1 MQMKLS
7 FFRAFIVINL
17 LLVANAANA
26 QKMITE
32 YFRMRDPFQIDLNDP
47 QVDRDIYA
55 RGVLNVEWDNK
66 ARVLAVTYDP
76 KRSNLEKITKAI
88 NKAAGFDAVTAFRV
102 LDKSELPQTP
112 VGKKSKSSSTSVTK
126 Q

>member
-1 MQMKLS
+1 MKLS

-26 QKMITE
+26 QKTITE

-55 RGVLNVEWDNK
+55 RGVLNVEWDYK

-76 KRSNLEKITKAI
+76 KRSDLEKITAAI
-88 NKAAGFDAVTAFRV
+88 NKAAGFDAVAAFRV
-102 LDKSELPQTP
+102 LDKSEQTQTP